1 MIDEAKVGHFE
12 RALGE
17 LIGFVSILTPQIKSA
32 ASQLMI
38 VFTMV
43 EEIATGRMRYGLDS
57 QTL

>member
-1 MIDEAKVGHFE
+1 MIDEARVGHLE

-17 LIGFVSILTPQIKSA
+17 LIGFVSMLTPQIKSA

-43 EEIATGRMRYGLDS
+43 EEIATGRMR
-57 QTL
+57 